1 MRLTIERMRTMVL
14 VAGVL
19 LVAALAV
26 FLAIGKWKN
35 PFNRRDIPRRLGIDI
50 QQEANGFTYTQAHGG
65 HTLFK
70 IHASKV
76 VQYKEGNAQLH
87 DVKIELYGTDGRSV
101 DRIEGSEFDYDS
113 KAGLAKAA
121 GPVEITLMRPG
132 DALAIAPKASVGQ
145 SAAKAQKDGTLATA
159 AQSASRGAID
169 LKTSG
174 LVFDEKSGVAS
185 TSQRLEFAM
194 AQASGSAV
202 GATYDSQA
210 GRLVLA
216 SAVELN
222 AHRGADPV
230 HLQAQH
236 AEFDRGDEVCRLISA
251 SARYRGGDA
260 RAAKATVLFR
270 DDGSASRLD
279 ATEGFVLTTVT
290 GGRLAAPTGTLD
302 FDPRN
307 QPRHGHLEGGVTID
321 SDHKGRKVHGTSPS
335 MELEFAG
342 GGVLQSAHLERGVRI
357 ASDEE
362 AGLPGRLVRTHR
374 VWESPV
380 ADVHFRNNGRGQVGL
395 DSIHGTGGVVV
406 EGESQRGSGSV
417 MPSRMTADDVT
428 GMFGSDSA
436 LTAITGV
443 GHASIAQTT
452 AAGTR
457 QTTSGDRV
465 EAHFAAGMTT
475 GSASAG
481 HNAADQIQSAT
492 VEGHVVLV
500 QQPEAKAGA
509 AAPSTLR
516 ATAERAVYEGAGE
529 LLHLTGS
536 PRVDDEG
543 LQLTADRID
552 VSQASGDA
560 FAHGDVKATWLGGG
574 AASEGKAARSQA
586 GQESMV
592 LGGQGP
598 AHAIADEAQFRQST
612 GEAIFTG
619 QARLWQQANSIAAPM
634 IVLDRTQQ
642 TLVAHSKGARE
653 PVRVV
658 LLSAASPAAGK
669 SGKSRAPSV
678 IRVSGG
684 DLRYSAGER
693 TAVIRSGAAGR
704 VVAETAEAT
713 TSSAE
718 VVLILSPP
726 GNHASRDG
734 ATAQVDR
741 LTARGHVEVTSGD
754 RRGTGEELVYT
765 GSTDEYVLT
774 GTATVPPKLTDL
786 ARGTVTGEALIFNS
800 RDDSVSIEGGG
811 QKTTTV
817 TSVKKK

>member
-236 AEFDRGDEVCRLISA
+236 AEFDRGDEVCQLIAA
-251 SARYRGGDA
+251 STRYRGGDA

-270 DDGSASRLD
+270 DDGSASGLD

-307 QPRHGHLEGGVTID
+307 QPRRGHLEGGVTID

-380 ADVHFRNNGRGQVGL
+380 ADLHFRNNGRGQVGL

-465 EAHFAAGMTT
+465 EA
-475 GSASAG
+475 
-481 HNAADQIQSAT
+481 
-492 VEGHVVLV
+492 
-500 QQPEAKAGA
+500 
-509 AAPSTLR
+509 
-516 ATAERAVYEGAGE
+516 
-529 LLHLTGS
+529 
-536 PRVDDEG
+536 
-543 LQLTADRID
+543 
-552 VSQASGDA
+552 
-560 FAHGDVKATWLGGG
+560 
-574 AASEGKAARSQA
+574 
-586 GQESMV
+586 
-592 LGGQGP
+592 
-598 AHAIADEAQFRQST
+598 
-612 GEAIFTG
+612 
-619 QARLWQQANSIAAPM
+619 
-634 IVLDRTQQ
+634 
-642 TLVAHSKGARE
+642 
-653 PVRVV
+653 
-658 LLSAASPAAGK
+658 
-669 SGKSRAPSV
+669 
-678 IRVSGG
+678 
-684 DLRYSAGER
+684 
-693 TAVIRSGAAGR
+693 
-704 VVAETAEAT
+704 
-713 TSSAE
+713 
-718 VVLILSPP
+718 
-726 GNHASRDG
+726 
-734 ATAQVDR
+734 
-741 LTARGHVEVTSGD
+741 
-754 RRGTGEELVYT
+754 
-765 GSTDEYVLT
+765 
-774 GTATVPPKLTDL
+774 
-786 ARGTVTGEALIFNS
+786 
-800 RDDSVSIEGGG
+800 
-811 QKTTTV
+811 
-817 TSVKKK
+817 